1 MSWSGLYE
9 SSWDWVVDVVERAL
23 VMSLFVIVW
32 VVGCLVVQFVG
43 LPESVNELT
52 NSYETFTQTDDLVE
66 SFSEVSQSLAGP
78 VN

>member
-1 MSWSGLYE
+1 M
-9 SSWDWVVDVVERAL
+9 VERAL